1 MKPLNY
7 LGFKDEEMCIRVT
20 PFMKNGKWTGDV
32 HLAVDV
38 FDTSPL
44 DDTDY
49 FSLMNLVQMMM
60 STPAL
65 MEQDTKYRD
74 KLLKE
79 SGAQIDDIL
88 TLQKL
93 QDMIDTTK
101 DKALKYL
108 YDQLRFLKL
117 FLS

>member
-7 LGFKDEEMCIRVT
+7 LGFRDEEMSIRVT
-20 PFMKNGKWTGDV
+20 PFLKNGKWTGDV

-49 FSLMNLVQMMM
+49 YSLMNLVQMMM

-65 MEQDTKYRD
+65 IEQDELFRD
-74 KLLKE
+74 KLWALVQKE
-79 SGAQIDDIL
+79 LDSKKKNGKVISRRDNIININF
-88 TLQKL
+88 KG
-93 QDMIDTTK
+93 DT
-101 DKALKYL
+101 DGEA
-108 YDQLRFLKL
+108 
-117 FLS
+117 

>member
-7 LGFKDEEMCIRVT
+7 LGFRDEEMSIRVS

-38 FDTSPL
+38 FDTNPL

-60 STPAL
+60 STPTL
-65 MEQDTKYRD
+65 MEQDGSFRD
-74 KLLKE
+74 KLWEVVQKE
-79 SGAQIDDIL
+79 LDSKKKTGKVISR
-88 TLQKL
+88 
-93 QDMIDTTK
+93 QDNIININFKGDT
-101 DKALKYL
+101 DGEA
-108 YDQLRFLKL
+108 
-117 FLS
+117 

>member
-1 MKPLNY
+1 MKPFNY
-7 LGFKDEEMCIRVT
+7 LGFKDEEMSIRVT

-65 MEQDTKYRD
+65 MEEDTTYRD
-74 KLLKE
+74 KLWGLVQKE
-79 SGAQIDDIL
+79 LDSKKK
-88 TLQKL
+88 TVKV
-93 QDMIDTTK
+93 TRTK
-101 DKALKYL
+101 PKK
-108 YDQLRFLKL
+108 
-117 FLS
+117 

>member
-7 LGFKDEEMCIRVT
+7 LGFKDEEMSIRVT
-20 PFMKNGKWTGDV
+20 PFIKNGKWSGDV

-65 MEQDTKYRD
+65 MEEDTTYRD
-74 KLLKE
+74 KLWGLVQKE
-79 SGAQIDDIL
+79 LDSKKKTG
-88 TLQKL
+88 KVVSS
-93 QDMIDTTK
+93 QDNIININFNIK
-101 DKALKYL
+101 F
-108 YDQLRFLKL
+108 FL
-117 FLS
+117 

>member
-74 KLLKE
+74 KLWALVQKE
-79 SGAQIDDIL
+79 LDSKKKTG
-88 TLQKL
+88 KVVSR
-93 QDMIDTTK
+93 QDNIININFKGDT
-101 DKALKYL
+101 DGEA
-108 YDQLRFLKL
+108 
-117 FLS
+117 